1 MSNAK
6 NRNNGAAN
14 SNSNNEGGRII
25 MANGTIR
32 TMEAFAETVKSAM
45 EAVYGSGYDISIQPV
60 TKNNG
65 MHLTGLAIHEKIINI
80 APTIYLESLFEA
92 YQDGMTME
100 AVCKEV
106 MRLYEQG
113 KAERGFDSRMVTDFN
128 RAKDRICFKLVNA
141 EKNRE
146 LLADIPS
153 IPYHDLAAVFYIL
166 VSKGHGGTG
175 TILVRNSFM
184 DAWGADTQTIYSIA
198 MENTQRIF
206 RGRVQSMES
215 VIAEMMEDMPDAG
228 DLEEFYDMPAV
239 TEDAFPMYVASNY
252 DRLNGAS
259 VLMYPKLL
267 RDFAERIGSDFFIL
281 PSSVHE
287 LIFLPDTDGV
297 DIEYMKTMVRD
308 INGSEVAE
316 NEVLSDNVYFYSRAY
331 DRVEMM

>member
-6 NRNNGAAN
+6 NRHNGAAN
-14 SNSNNEGGRII
+14 SNSNNGGKII

-45 EAVYGSGYDISIQPV
+45 EVVYGSGYSISIQPV

-65 MHLTGLAIHEKIINI
+65 MHLTGLAIHENIINI
-80 APTIYLESLFEA
+80 APTIYLESLFEE
-92 YQDGMTME
+92 YQGGMTME

-106 MRLYEQG
+106 MRLYEQS
-113 KAERGFDSRMVTDFN
+113 KAEREFDSRMVTDFN
-128 RAKDRICFKLVNA
+128 RAKERICFKLVNA
-141 EKNRE
+141 ERNRE
-146 LLADIPS
+146 LLADIPYIS
-153 IPYHDLAAVFYIL
+153 YHDLAVVFYIL
-166 VSKGHGGTG
+166 VSKGHDGTG
-175 TILVRNSFM
+175 TILVKNSFM
-184 DAWGADTQTIYSIA
+184 DMWGVDAQTIHSIA

-206 RGRVQSMES
+206 RGRVQTMES
-215 VIAEMMEDMPDAG
+215 VIAEIMEDMSDAG
-228 DLEEFYDMPAV
+228 DSGEFYDMPAAADDV
-239 TEDAFPMYVASNY
+239 FPMYVASNC

-287 LIFLPDTDGV
+287 LIFLPETDDV

-308 INGSEVAE
+308 INDSEVAE

>member
-25 MANGTIR
+25 MTNGTIT
-32 TMEAFAETVKSAM
+32 TMEAFAGTVKSAM
-45 EAVYGSGYDISIQPV
+45 EAVYGSGYSIDIQQV

-65 MHLTGLAIHEKIINI
+65 MRLTGLAIREKTINI
-80 APTIYLESLFEA
+80 APTIYLESLFEE

-100 AVCKEV
+100 AACKEI

-113 KAERGFDSRMVTDFN
+113 KAERGFDSRMVTDFK

-146 LLADIPS
+146 LLAG
-153 IPYHDLAAVFYIL
+153 IPYIPYNDLAAVFYIL

-175 TILVRNSFM
+175 TILVKNSLM
-184 DAWGADTQTIYSIA
+184 DAWGTDTQTICSIA

-206 RGRVQSMES
+206 KGRVQTMES
-215 VIAEMMEDMPDAG
+215 VIVEMMEDMPDAG
-228 DLEEFYDMPAV
+228 DSEEFYDMTAV
-239 TEDAFPMYVASNY
+239 TEDVFPMYVASNY

-259 VLMYPKLL
+259 VLLYPNLL
-267 RDFAERIGSDFFIL
+267 RDFAERIGSDFYIL
-281 PSSVHE
+281 PSSVHV

-308 INGSEVAE
+308 INGSGVAE
-316 NEVLSDNVYFYSRAY
+316 DEVLSDNVYFYSRAY